1 MKKTLTIIA
10 VAVLMTACGTAR
22 QGARLPERTGYGISW
37 NAFCVA
43 RGHSTSDNSPAV
55 LDEYLD
61 TWRGTAEEE
70 KALLKAG
77 HNPF

>member
-1 MKKTLTIIA
+1 MKKTLIIIA
-10 VAVLMTACGTAR
+10 LAAALAGCRTAR
-22 QGARLPERTGYGISW
+22 ESEPLPERTGYGISW
-37 NAFCVA
+37 NAFCAA
-43 RGHSTSDNSPAV
+43 RGHEPGDNSPAV

-77 HNPF
+77 CNPF